1 MIIPLWTCLVPRTS
15 LIKSGRESFWAGCLC
30 TPFRA
35 LRRDATQRARPTNTL
50 MNTTPTTEDRVWAV
64 LAHLSALSF
73 GMGILLPVIGW
84 SDQRRKS
91 NYASFQC
98 LQALGYQSLGFTVW
112 VLFSLVMILLSS
124 IIVLATLKP
133 AAGNSQPSD
142 AFLQPG
148 MILLLTVVFGFFAL
162 YFLLPIIGAIACGL
176 GRDFRYPVLGDRLA
190 RYLGDESSQTS
201 HDPIWLNEDHEIRW
215 VAAMGH
221 FSILILLWGMLAPLT
236 AWMLQGRHNPFLKFQ
251 SIQTLVYQVVT
262 TIVYLVGGF
271 LYLFGAL
278 FLLVGLGALGE
289 PRMNSPL
296 QIVSV
301 IIFGGSLLVSFLLIL
316 SVPLLHIL
324 GQWAGYRVL
333 KGDNYRYPLIGKVV
347 EKWMA
352 PDKVLVTE
360 DNTLSLKGTS
370 P

>member
-1 MIIPLWTCLVPRTS
+1 
-15 LIKSGRESFWAGCLC
+15 
-30 TPFRA
+30 
-35 LRRDATQRARPTNTL
+35 

-124 IIVLATLKP
+124 ILVLATLKP
-133 AAGNSQPSD
+133 AAGNSQAPD

-148 MILLLTVVFGFFAL
+148 MILLLTVVFGFFTL
-162 YFLLPIIGAIACGL
+162 YFLLPVIGAIVCGL
-176 GRDFRYPVLGDRLA
+176 GRDFRYPVMGDRLA
-190 RYLGDESSQTS
+190 RYVRHEVSQTS
-201 HDPIWLNEDHEIRW
+201 DDQVWLYEDHELRW

-236 AWMLQGRHNPFLKFQ
+236 AWILQGKHNPFLNFQ
-251 SIQTLVYQVVT
+251 SIQTLVYQVIT
-262 TIVYLVGGF
+262 TIVYLVGGS

-278 FLLVGLGALGE
+278 FLLAGLGGLGAL
-289 PRMNSPL
+289 RMNSPI
-296 QIVSV
+296 QIISV

-333 KGDNYRYPLIGKVV
+333 KGDNYRYPLIGRLV
-347 EKWMA
+347 EKWTE
-352 PDKVLVTE
+352 PDKALVTE
-360 DNTLSLKGTS
+360 DNTLSLKGT
-370 P
+370 PP